1 MSERKATVASS
12 SGLHAR
18 PASLFAAAA
27 GDTGVDV
34 TIAMDGEP
42 AEDAMDAS
50 SILSLMTLGA
60 EHGSVVVLRAEGEG
74 ADAALDS
81 LAAMLET
88 DLDAV

>member
-1 MSERKATVASS
+1 MFERKATVASS

-27 GDTGVDV
+27 GEAGVEV
-34 TIAMDGEP
+34 TIAMEGDPIDE
-42 AEDAMDAS
+42 AMDAS

-74 ADAALDS
+74 SEAALDS